1 MLPLSWE
8 FLPYDSPEDLH
19 LCRGEVAALALGV
32 HIGHIKCLLLRS
44 VLDSL
49 HAHGTEPIRRG
60 PIADL
65 PGGVVAPAV
74 RRTRGRDPAGVSD
87 AGAYPSEA
95 EPPADRHGVHRRCRA
110 PVPDLAVAIFPPAVR
125 RARGRD
131 AAGVKPR
138 RARRGESEA
147 TQDGHR
153 ARPLGRGSVAELTV
167 VISTPAVRRAR
178 GRDAAGVI

>member
-65 PGGVVAPAV
+65 
-74 RRTRGRDPAGVSD
+74 
-87 AGAYPSEA
+87 
-95 EPPADRHGVHRRCRA
+95 
-110 PVPDLAVAIFPPAVR
+110 AVAVFPPAVR
-125 RARGRD
+125 RARGRDAARVIASGADRDEAEPAPDGHRARPLGRGPVAELAGVVQPPAVRCARGRD

-138 RARRGESEA
+138 RARRG
-147 TQDGHR
+147 
-153 ARPLGRGSVAELTV
+153 
-167 VISTPAVRRAR
+167 
-178 GRDAAGVI
+178 